1 MSKYPPTVVA
11 VLVFLLANALVW
23 IGFALLAVAGA
34 HEGLPSE
41 PAVRWIMAGLAFG
54 CGCVLIGLAA
64 ALARRI
70 RIAYFLVTAVL
81 AVLAV
86 LTVTDDVGWIDLAY
100 MALVVIPL
108 ALLLKDRKWYLRQ
121 NSAGLNDR

>member
-11 VLVFLLANALVW
+11 VLVFLLVNAMVW
-23 IGFALLAVAGA
+23 IGFSVLAAAGA
-34 HEGLPSE
+34 HAGLPSE

-64 ALARRI
+64 ALARRL
-70 RIAYFLVTAVL
+70 RIAYFLMTAVL

-100 MALVVIPL
+100 MALVVVPL
-108 ALLLKDRKWYLRQ
+108 ALLLKDRKWYLRKDAAVQ
-121 NSAGLNDR
+121 NDR